1 MSLFG
6 IGALPVFNAVAGFLG
21 QKSQN
26 KANSAANQQM
36 IQWERERATHA
47 HQWEVEDLRK
57 AGLNPILS
65 AGGSGAS
72 TSGVSI
78 IPSSSSPIAK
88 GISDAL
94 TGMTMQ
100 EQLKSL
106 KSDIKLKEQNYDNLD
121 ALMNYGELVRDENG
135 KPILTNGIP
144 TFQFKNLIAENYAN
158 QVTSSALQN
167 SLMKEELIARRYQ
180 NFKDRFEYDA
190 LNSEYGKY
198 LWSVDKGL
206 DLASKAA
213 NIVYGI
219 GGGVRSA
226 PKTYQ
231 WSPHFEKG
239 TKRYVE
245 IHNGKEF

>member
-21 QKSQN
+21 QTSQN

-36 IQWERERATHA
+36 IDWERERAKNA

-78 IPSSSSPIAK
+78 IPAGSSPISK
-88 GISDAL
+88 GVTDAL
-94 TGMTMQ
+94 AGMTLQ
-100 EQLKSL
+100 EQLKGI
-106 KSDIKLKEQNYDNLD
+106 KEDNKLKQQQSDNMFD
-121 ALMNYGELVRDENG
+121 LMHYNQRVEDENG
-135 KPILTNGIP
+135 VPH
-144 TFQFKNLIAENYAN
+144 FVRRNLLIEDMKLRMAS
-158 QVTSSALQN
+158 TALQN
-167 SLMKEELIARRYQ
+167 SLMAERIKEAEHY
-180 NFKDRFEYDA
+180 NFMRSFERGFYASDF
-190 LNSEYGKY
+190 GKY
-198 LWSVDKGL
+198 IWDIEKAT
-206 DLASKAA
+206 DLAS
-213 NIVYGI
+213 NIAGAVYGF
-219 GGGVRSA
+219 GSGLRSA
-226 PKTYQ
+226 PKNYHYQ
-231 WSPHFEKG
+231 WSPHIEKG